1 MPSRVQVQ
9 GEVCPAS
16 GVSRLQAAEVADL
29 CLYESGARGIS
40 KHSREVALVGLMLVP
55 DGAISMRQYRRRM
68 RETYLRMHPEC
79 GSFFVMFVLPVLI
92 SLVSNW
98 IAKWIINRKDM
109 RTIRSQAFDAL
120 IASSPSMTE
129 RLTSISTPP
138 KIQSEQ

>member
-1 MPSRVQVQ
+1 M
-9 GEVCPAS
+9 
-16 GVSRLQAAEVADL
+16 QAAEVADL

-55 DGAISMRQYRRRM
+55 DGSISMRQYRRRM

>member
-1 MPSRVQVQ
+1 
-9 GEVCPAS
+9 
-16 GVSRLQAAEVADL
+16 LQAAEVADL

-55 DGAISMRQYRRRM
+55 DGSISMRQYRRRM

>member
-1 MPSRVQVQ
+1 M
-9 GEVCPAS
+9 
-16 GVSRLQAAEVADL
+16 QAAEVADL